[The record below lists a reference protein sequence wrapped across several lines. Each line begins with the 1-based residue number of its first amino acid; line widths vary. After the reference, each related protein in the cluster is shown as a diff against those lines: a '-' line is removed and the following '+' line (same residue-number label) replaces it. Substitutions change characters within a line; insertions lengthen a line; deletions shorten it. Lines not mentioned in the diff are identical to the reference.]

1 MCDTDY
7 FRTTHG
13 SCSRCSNHYF
23 LVLCIAGAILV
34 LITFIIIPVMWV
46 ARVVLKRSGRDAT
59 VKKISPTRLLVAIY
73 CFIYGIKRG
82 NYSLNDADTRLAIEV
97 TVTAQV
103 ISFLNR
109 IVPKFKISLA
119 MFQIVALFPF
129 VLAIRYDST
138 DGAYARHLN
147 RISHFTNLNHGLSLE
162 CYNSFDFVD
171 LLILSACV
179 PIVAAILLLNISIL
193 HQLHIINCYP
203 ALRKLPVVLQKLRD
217 EYWWLL
223 LQGVAVVSPCV
234 LTLAFGSFSCHDIDP
249 LKQDDSIKVDS
260 YLRAD
265 YSITCNSHR
274 HRLAK
279 YIGIAV
285 VVAYGIGVP
294 LLYMHV
300 LQGRHTYAKSPF
312 ILTQLPSSGSGM
324 IDQTKSELAVSA
336 LKRGRFLSGVNSLCG
351 AYKPEFW

>member
-1 MCDTDY
+1 
-7 FRTTHG
+7 
-13 SCSRCSNHYF
+13 
-23 LVLCIAGAILV
+23 
-34 LITFIIIPVMWV
+34 MWV

-59 VKKISPTRLLVAIY
+59 VKKLSPTRLLVAIY

-82 NYSLNDADTRLAIEV
+82 NYSLNDADTRLTIEV

-103 ISFLNR
+103 TSFLNR

-119 MFQIVALFPF
+119 MFQIVALLPF
-129 VLAIRYDST
+129 VLSIRYDAT
-138 DGAYARHLN
+138 DGTYARHLN
-147 RISHFTNLNHGLSLE
+147 RISHFTNLNHGLALE

-179 PIVAAILLLNISIL
+179 PIVAAILLLNISRL
-193 HQLHIINCYP
+193 HQLYITNCYP
-203 ALRKLPVVLQKLRD
+203 ALRKLPTVLQKLRD

-223 LQGVAVVSPCV
+223 LQGIAVVSPCI
-234 LTLAFGSFSCHDIDP
+234 LTLAFGSFRCHDIDP
-249 LKQDDSIKVDS
+249 LNDSESSKQDNSMKVDS

-274 HRLAK
+274 HRLAV
-279 YIGIAV
+279 YIGVAV

-294 LLYMHV
+294 LLYIYV
-300 LQGRHTYAKSPF
+300 LQGNMPTESKSPLV
-312 ILTQLPSSGSGM
+312 LTQRPSSSSGM
-324 IDQTKSELAVSA
+324 IDRTKSDLAVSA

-351 AYKPEFW
+351 AFKPEFW